1 MWNRAENPD
10 ISIIYS
16 EDSANWHDYL
26 LECFSQIPES
36 DDSSR
41 LAINSVLLE
50 DQYSHKKV
58 RCPPPVRNE
67 DKVDSC
73 KYALLKLMRV
83 SLISR
88 SSKSKMQRTVAMY
101 AAETLGIQRN
111 LPLSEEDSKALSKSC
126 AQLVILSPAF
136 LDYISRNVNVYEIGK
151 LFNPERVV
159 ALLCG
164 VETTDISSLHRSIL
178 VTYDSWQ
185 NILSVIDQDKDF
197 VIRILRK
204 ISDILMAANEQTK
217 QVTKPKPKPHFK
229 VTPRR
234 VKEGNNKVYV
244 LLNSPI
250 KNTEKVRVAIECNG
264 GDKVQVN
271 EVNIKIRNPFTIQFV
286 VPGNYTNVS
295 TLINVHVYCD
305 DIDLG
310 VQTISCLSKMGEL
323 AHLLHTITSSPVEFM
338 CQALGLNPDSP
349 DQLDKHL
356 SDSLKKHELTH
367 GKLSILDFSTD
378 SEINLKSNEEIPTF
392 LHFGAKYGFYELCSL
407 LLESIGATVACQVKN
422 SNGQT
427 PAEIALSAGHSHI
440 ANLLADFQMKKDNDK
455 ASPDSVTSDGMY
467 LQEISQ
473 LHNTEHSIPFLGLQN
488 MEFRIMS
495 NPSLVTRKTTVASHV
510 AQKVVLLH
518 LNLTF
523 ILSCSCTEET
533 TLSLIRK
540 CCPSQKIHQR
550 IMKLEEEKSDT
561 VGGIMETPHKRN
573 RVSRAYLSNS
583 QYELIEIVEDYKK
596 KDYSLNEVEL
606 LFKSWLQSQKNSS
619 LKEKEDQLRLMRKNY
634 EAVQLKGQK
643 DIKQNSKLDR
653 CRQLL
658 NTLLGK
664 TGNKLSDKAP
674 NIEIS
679 APIISKS
686 EENENKHQETNI
698 AWRLS
703 STSSTSVD
711 RISCV
716 SHDSGNQSD
725 NNIDDHHHR
734 KDVNHCS
741 EKSVKKLSRA
751 LLDPFYV
758 EKIGS
763 STGPRLPQRKYIKS
777 LTKEKENTAR
787 KYFAVPGSDH
797 MYYEVSAEPEKRDS
811 FGYVLPDVISEYC
824 ANFASTDKYL
834 TEKPPLP
841 SRDGRTSVMDLRPSA
856 KQKSIFYDDVVSQN
870 PKNIE
875 RKIPHD
881 DDYIEM
887 NTEENVHSASL
898 LRERKISSSS
908 EIALHDLQ
916 SEKTKL
922 SIENYEILT
931 NENYVSMDSSPND
944 PHSEFLEAPSEPPP
958 PPPRE
963 QHTSEQKPA
972 LPPKC
977 PAIASYSRLPP
988 KPIST
993 WRYPA

>member
-440 ANLLADFQMKKDNDK
+440 ANLLADFQTFCEVADIYIQMKKDNDK
-455 ASPDSVTSDGMY
+455 ASPDSVTSDAIEG
-467 LQEISQ
+467 Q
-473 LHNTEHSIPFLGLQN
+473 
-488 MEFRIMS
+488 
-495 NPSLVTRKTTVASHV
+495 
-510 AQKVVLLH
+510 
-518 LNLTF
+518 LNLDMVVPTDSF
-523 ILSCSCTEET
+523 DSFT
-533 TLSLIRK
+533 TDSVEYVEMTGSKHNINDN
-540 CCPSQKIHQR
+540 
-550 IMKLEEEKSDT
+550 LE
-561 VGGIMETPHKRN
+561 PHKKMLSESENSSKDNEIRRRKIRYCRWDN
-573 RVSRAYLSNS
+573 GNSSQVSRAYLSNS

-703 STSSTSVD
+703 STSSSSSTSVD